1 MTRLWRAPA
10 GHGPRLLWAVSVATL
25 GLNALK
31 AAWSKVQM
39 NWPTPGYLGLVLLL
53 GARAPGLSRPGRNTL
68 RATMVLGLALTVLA
82 HFPGTAGLRGARD
95 PFAEMKAWRAPLAEL
110 AERAG
115 PIDFLLAPRYT
126 LASELAFY
134 WPGRPPVYLAGESGR
149 RMSQYD
155 LWPGPE
161 REAGRTGLF
170 VSLRPK
176 PPETLDRAFSACT
189 ALAPLPAKTRDGKPV
204 RTFYAWRCIGYRPT
218 DWPAP
223 ARY

>member
-1 MTRLWRAPA
+1 
-10 GHGPRLLWAVSVATL
+10 
-25 GLNALK
+25 
-31 AAWSKVQM
+31 
-39 NWPTPGYLGLVLLL
+39 
-53 GARAPGLSRPGRNTL
+53 
-68 RATMVLGLALTVLA
+68 
-82 HFPGTAGLRGARD
+82 
-95 PFAEMKAWRAPLAEL
+95 
-110 AERAG
+110 
-115 PIDFLLAPRYT
+115 
-126 LASELAFY
+126 
-134 WPGRPPVYLAGESGR
+134 
-149 RMSQYD
+149 MSQYD

-176 PPETLDRAFSACT
+176 APETLDRAFSACT